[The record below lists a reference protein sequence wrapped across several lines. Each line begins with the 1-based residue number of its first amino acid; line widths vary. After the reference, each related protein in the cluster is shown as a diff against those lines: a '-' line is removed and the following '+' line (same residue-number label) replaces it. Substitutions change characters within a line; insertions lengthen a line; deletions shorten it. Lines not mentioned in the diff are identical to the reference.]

1 MRIIMR
7 ILFVFVITLLWP
19 GNSGS
24 QDSSCEDRSNI
35 LAPGHSGWQIND
47 CNPCH
52 PQPITVHEDNLAVS
66 DCVPCHGGNGA
77 PVLADT
83 HTGWKDNNCTTATC
97 HDSPKDHN
105 ENLTASECSSCHG
118 GNGAPVLEDT
128 HTGWKDNNCTTATCH
143 AQPITGHEDNL
154 AVPRCASCHGGNGAC
169 ARPWVSWH
177 PKNGC
182 STYNCHGKNHG
193 YTNNLDCGKCHF
205 ASEGVFQCTIYQ

>member
-1 MRIIMR
+1 MR
-7 ILFVFVITLLWP
+7 ILFVLSILLLWP
-19 GNSGS
+19 CNSVS

-47 CNPCH
+47 CTSSSCH
-52 PQPITVHEDNLAVS
+52 PQPITGHEDNLAVS
-66 DCVPCHGGNGA
+66 DCAPCHGGNGA
-77 PVLADT
+77 SILGDT
-83 HTGWKDNNCTTATC
+83 HAGWQDNSCTATAC

-118 GNGAPVLEDT
+118 GNGASILDDT
-128 HTGWKDNNCTTATCH
+128 HTGWQINDCNSNSCH
-143 AQPITGHEDNL
+143 PQPITGHEDNL
-154 AVPRCASCHGGNGAC
+154 ALPRCASCHGGNGAC